1 MGCDDLI
8 RRRKYH
14 GLLLIASPTDERR
27 WMLVNG
33 IEAWLDTELG
43 TVPLSSHQY
52 APDVVHPDG
61 AKRIVSF
68 SAESHPAWSYR
79 IGGGQVVFEIM
90 NTPGRAATV
99 LRWQLVGDKRVR
111 LRVRLL
117 MSGRDWHSLHHTN
130 GAFNFT
136 PVEQESALSWQPYE
150 GVPPVVV
157 STSGEYEHSPSWFRQ
172 FLYVEERNR
181 GLDAIEDL
189 ASPGIFSWEL
199 EDGRA
204 AELLITT
211 SHEWGGGVEVPEP
224 TAQSPEPSAAYFV
237 RRGNRD
243 TIIAGYPWF
252 TDWGRDTFISLP
264 GLCVAHGN
272 LAQAESILTSWCDVL
287 SDGMM
292 PNLFPSGGRTPEFN
306 SVDASLWFVI
316 AVRELVDESAR
327 RGYHFKSKRL
337 TETCEEILQAYASGC
352 RYDIHLDSDGL
363 LAAGQPDSGLAL
375 TWMDA
380 CVDGLPVTPRVGKP
394 VEVQALWINA
404 LIFGASWNDKWY
416 AVAERAKLNFA
427 IRFRNPERGWLYDV
441 VDVDHRPGIVDTT
454 MRPNQIFAV
463 GGLPVALIDGK
474 RASAIVDAVERELW
488 TPVGLRSLAPSEPG
502 YVGRAEG
509 SMRER
514 DRAYHN
520 GAVWPWLTYA
530 FLDAKARVSPKQS
543 PESRMAST
551 RKYLA
556 AMKTHMSAAG
566 VGHVSEIFDGDAPH
580 EPRGCPFQAWSL
592 AALLRASR

>member
-1 MGCDDLI
+1 
-8 RRRKYH
+8 
-14 GLLLIASPTDERR
+14 
-27 WMLVNG
+27 MLVNG
-33 IEAWLDTELG
+33 IEAWLDTDLG
-43 TVPLSSHQY
+43 KVPLSSHQY

-68 SAESHPAWSYR
+68 SAESHPTWSYR
-79 IGGGQVVFEIM
+79 IGGGQVVFEIS
-90 NTPGRAATV
+90 NAPGRAVTA

-136 PVEQESALSWQPYE
+136 PIEERGALSWQPYE
-150 GVPPVVV
+150 GVPPVVI
-157 STSGEYEHSPSWFRQ
+157 STNGEYEHSPSWFRQ
-172 FLYVEERNR
+172 FLYAEERNR

-199 EDGRA
+199 EDGMP
-204 AELLITT
+204 AELLVTT
-211 SHEWGGGVEVPEP
+211 APEWGGSLEP
-224 TAQSPEPSAAYFV
+224 AQHPTTKTQDPRSAYIA
-237 RRGNRD
+237 RRGQRD
-243 TIIAGYPWF
+243 TVIAGYPWF

-264 GLCVAHGN
+264 GLCIAQGN

-316 AVRELVDESAR
+316 AVRELVDEGAR

-337 TETCEEILQAYASGC
+337 TETCEEILRAYATGA

-363 LAAGQPDSGLAL
+363 LAAGLPDGGVAL

-380 CVDGLPVTPRVGKP
+380 CVDGRPVTPRVGKP

-404 LIFGASWNDKWY
+404 LIFAASWNEKWY
-416 AVAERAKLNFA
+416 AVAERARLTFA

-441 VDVDHRPGIVDTT
+441 VDVDHRPGIVDTSL
-454 MRPNQIFAV
+454 RPNQIFAV
-463 GGLPVALIDGK
+463 GGLPVPLIDGK
-474 RASAIVDAVERELW
+474 RASAIVDVVERELW
-488 TPVGLRSLAPSEPG
+488 TPVGLRSLAPSEPA

-509 SMRER
+509 SMRDR

-530 FLDAKARVSPKQS
+530 FLDAKARVNPKQS
-543 PESRMAST
+543 PESRIAST

-556 AMKTHMSAAG
+556 AMKTHMSSAG

-592 AALLRASR
+592 AAMLRSQ